1 MDLGGIQSGI
11 RTTEFSASFSATS
24 STNSFSGARF
34 NDQQLQEAINHLS
47 QALACAEGNRGA
59 GGCNPNAANSDN
71 SIRGLLERF
80 VNLLQSF
87 ANRNGNG
94 NPTAP
99 QPGNGGQNNSP
110 ITINN
115 FNEAPKQEGGLLEKL
130 LTAPLEL
137 AKSLF
142 GGGGGNGG
150 GGLGGILGNLFGGGG
165 GGLGGIFGGK
175 GGGGGLG
182 GILGGLFGGGG
193 GGLGGILGGLFGGG
207 KEGGGGGLGG
217 ILGVVGSFFGPV
229 GGIVGGLLGGIFGG
243 KK

>member
-1 MDLGGIQSGI
+1 MDLGGIQNGLQ
-11 RTTEFSASFSATS
+11 TNTEYRFSASLTS
-24 STNSFSGARF
+24 GNNNTSGLRF
-34 NDQQLQEAINHLS
+34 DEQQLQCAINHLS
-47 QALACAEGNRGA
+47 QALSSVENGNRGA
-59 GGCNPNAANSDN
+59 SGNCNPDAANSDS

-80 VNLLQSF
+80 MNLLQSF
-87 ANRNGNG
+87 ANRNGG
-94 NPTAP
+94 GQNPTGP
-99 QPGNGGQNNSP
+99 QTNNGGQNNSP

-142 GGGGGNGG
+142 GGGG
-150 GGLGGILGNLFGGGG
+150 
-165 GGLGGIFGGK
+165 K
-175 GGGGGLG
+175 EGGGGLG
-182 GILGGLFGGGG
+182 GILGGLFGGGGG

-207 KEGGGGGLGG
+207 KEGGGGGGLGG
-217 ILGVVGSFFGPV
+217 ILGTVGSFFGPV

>member
-34 NDQQLQEAINHLS
+34 DEQQLQQAINHLS
-47 QALACAEGNRGA
+47 QALASADGDRCGA
-59 GGCNPNAANSDN
+59 GNCNPDAANSDN
-71 SIRGLLERF
+71 SIQGLLQKF
-80 VNLLQSF
+80 INLLQSF

-94 NPTAP
+94 DPAAPTN
-99 QPGNGGQNNSP
+99 NGNNSP

-137 AKSLF
+137 AKSLL
-142 GGGGGNGG
+142 GGGKEG
-150 GGLGGILGNLFGGGG
+150 GGLGGLLGGLFGGGEGG
-165 GGLGGIFGGK
+165 GGLLGGLFGGK
-175 GGGGGLG
+175 GGGGLG

-193 GGLGGILGGLFGGG
+193 GG
-207 KEGGGGGLGG
+207 GLGG
-217 ILGVVGSFFGPV
+217 IIGSFFGPV